1 MFRSRDL
8 ATAVSVEDST
18 ENPVWRE
25 QEGKMKIPSPDNT
38 GIFFKEKKEKL
49 G

>member
-25 QEGKMKIPSPDNT
+25 QEGKMKIPSPDNPLEE
-38 GIFFKEKKEKL
+38 FSLRRKRRN
-49 G
+49 

>member
-8 ATAVSVEDST
+8 DTAVSVEDST

-25 QEGKMKIPSPDNT
+25 QEGKIKIPSPDDPFEEFSLRGKRRN
-38 GIFFKEKKEKL
+38 
-49 G
+49 